1 MAQDTPAPS
10 PTPQPQAAPSGPA
23 AAVLARVQALG
34 ARLQVSPRGRLG
46 LVPGS
51 AYRQLTDAERA
62 TLREC
67 REELRALVL
76 SGYTAPV
83 AAPEPPPP
91 PPRPAPE
98 PEPVVFA
105 YGVRVTAAHVAQSL
119 LNLGDQMFVDY
130 HAGRISKAVAYE
142 MTRCA
147 LMQSIE
153 LRAGIRRMS

>member
-1 MAQDTPAPS
+1 MPQATPTPG
-10 PTPQPQAAPSGPA
+10 PTPQPSA
-23 AAVLARVQALG
+23 AAAALLARMQALG

-62 TLREC
+62 TLREH
-67 REELRALVL
+67 REELRALVQ

-83 AAPEPPPP
+83 AAPAPPPP
-91 PPRPAPE
+91 SAPKPAPA

-105 YGVRVTAAHVAQSL
+105 YGVRVTDEHVRASMA
-119 LNLGDQMFVDY
+119 NLGDQALADY
-130 HAGRISKAVAYE
+130 LSGKTAKAVAYE

-147 LMQSIE
+147 LAQSME
-153 LRAGIRRMS
+153 LRSYRR